1 MTVERRRGALVL
13 FLIGAA
19 FAALLLLQ
27 HHGETGAVAAVNA
40 VCGDGQTSG
49 CEVVARSAYSRL
61 AGVPL
66 AALGLFFYLGL
77 ASLLLLG
84 AAAGDEAASRASKIA
99 LSLTLAAL
107 VADVVLFGLQA
118 FVIKDYCKLCLATYA
133 VNALAAAALWPA
145 RTAPAGAL
153 GRVAASA
160 WAVVLAALGLGVF
173 ASNAALEARAA
184 TRAGTILGAPAAAA
198 LPVGDAALQAE
209 VKRLQETLDDPQKF
223 QDYQTAKAER
233 EFDAAAPQKFDLA
246 TTPVKGPVDARVQ
259 VIEFSDFLCPFCRGL
274 AGAFKDFMPRS
285 QGRIAILFKN
295 YPLDK
300 ECNPHLNNTIH
311 PGACW
316 VAKGGICAQQQ
327 GKFWPYHDK
336 AFENPPQAPGR
347 PDVVRI
353 ATDAGLDAAAFA
365 GCLESPTTLSRLAA
379 EIAEAE
385 RTGVKAT
392 PTLFINGKKLPRVN
406 DFLLMV
412 EKESKRLGLPPLN
425 PAPAGQ

>member
-1 MTVERRRGALVL
+1 MTPERRRGAIVL
-13 FLIGAA
+13 FLIGTAL
-19 FAALLLLQ
+19 AALLLFQ
-27 HHGETGAVAAVNA
+27 HHGEGGAVATVNA
-40 VCGDGQTSG
+40 LCGDGQTSG
-49 CEVVARSAYSRL
+49 CEVVSQSAWSKL

-77 ASLLLLG
+77 ASLLVLG
-84 AAAGDEAASRASKIA
+84 GAGGDEAAARASKLA
-99 LSLTLAAL
+99 LGLTLAAL
-107 VADVVLFGLQA
+107 AADVVLLGLQA
-118 FVIKDYCKLCLATYA
+118 FVIKHYCGLCLATYG
-133 VNALAAAALWPA
+133 VNAAAAAALWPA
-145 RTAPAGAL
+145 RQSPASAL
-153 GRVAASA
+153 GRVVASA
-160 WAVVLAALGLGVF
+160 WAVALAALGIGVF
-173 ASNAALEARAA
+173 ASNAALEARATA
-184 TRAGTILGAPAAAA
+184 RAGTILGAPAS
-198 LPVGDAALQAE
+198 LPAGGDAGLRAE
-209 VKRLQETLDDPQKF
+209 VKRLQDTLDDPQKF
-223 QDYQTAKAER
+223 QDYQAAKAER
-233 EFDAAAPQKFDLA
+233 DFETAAPQTFDLS
-246 TTPVKGPVDARVQ
+246 TTPLKGPVDARVQ

-285 QGRIAILFKN
+285 QGRIAVLFKN

-316 VAKGGICAQQQ
+316 VARGGVCAQQQ
-327 GKFWPYHDK
+327 GKFWAYHDR

-347 PDVVRI
+347 ADVVKI
-353 ATDAGLDAAAFA
+353 ATDAGLDAAAMA
-365 GCLESPTTLSRLAA
+365 SCLDSPAAQARLAA
-379 EIAEAE
+379 DIADAE